1 METKP
6 WPECS
11 IIKRSPVIF
20 SSISLEI
27 TTNIKAWRISKP
39 NIFKFSILSFRFVE
53 TMKKKTTPQIGINVR
68 QLKATLPWPLK
79 FIVQKLQESYNKYS
93 WESWRYAS
101 IRPRLNT
108 RLDEKEGHGGRVS
121 FFPSSRKH
129 GDGKMTFYSRCSE
142 ITNIIDRIIST
153 IRCILIIEF
162 HLHNQF

>member
-53 TMKKKTTPQIGINVR
+53 TMEKKTTPQIGINVR

-108 RLDEKEGHGGRVS
+108 RLDEKEGHRSCFFLS
-121 FFPSSRKH
+121 FESKTRGWKR
-129 GDGKMTFYSRCSE
+129 GDDFLFEMQRNHKYNRSNNINDPMYS
-142 ITNIIDRIIST
+142 NNWIS
-153 IRCILIIEF
+153 F
-162 HLHNQF
+162 A